1 MQSKIYVDNI
11 KSIKQELKDEIK
23 FNNIKYLPMNLE
35 PIVKQQTKW
44 ADICTY
50 LHYLYPIHK

>member
-1 MQSKIYVDNI
+1 MQSKIYVENI

-44 ADICTY
+44 ADI
-50 LHYLYPIHK
+50 